1 MEPSSHVTHQAFVM
15 ELARALLQFGT
26 PAHRLEESLT
36 LVTRRLG
43 MGGEFNS
50 TPTSVVATFHGDG
63 APSTQL
69 VRANPGTVNLE
80 KLVAL
85 DKLTDRVLRGE
96 LTPADGSKRM
106 DEILRAPLR
115 YGSLPTSAAFAVA
128 SMALSYVFGGQGV
141 QPMVAGGV
149 GLIVGALSEISLRSS
164 GFAKVFELV
173 AAFVASLIAH
183 WAGKTHHAEPIYL
196 TTVTGLI
203 VLVPGLTLTVALIEL
218 STSNLVS
225 GTARLMGAG
234 VTFLK
239 LAFGVSLGGRAG
251 DALFGEESVV
261 AMSTAPL
268 WIQATGL
275 LVAALAISV
284 LFQAHPK
291 DAGWILLASIA
302 ALAGSKLDPGLGAFL
317 ATAGSNLYARALGR
331 PSRVPL
337 MPSLV
342 LLVPGSV
349 GFKSVALLLQEDVV
363 SGVSAAFSMSLTA
376 TALVAGVLFANW
388 IVPPR
393 RLL

>member
-1 MEPSSHVTHQAFVM
+1 
-15 ELARALLQFGT
+15 
-26 PAHRLEESLT
+26 
-36 LVTRRLG
+36 
-43 MGGEFNS
+43 
-50 TPTSVVATFHGDG
+50 
-63 APSTQL
+63 
-69 VRANPGTVNLE
+69 
-80 KLVAL
+80 
-85 DKLTDRVLRGE
+85 
-96 LTPADGSKRM
+96 
-106 DEILRAPLR
+106 
-115 YGSLPTSAAFAVA
+115 
-128 SMALSYVFGGQGV
+128 
-141 QPMVAGGV
+141 MVAGGV